1 MFQSRK
7 VHKEEV
13 NWEAKEQK
21 KAQAAA
27 EAQRQHQ
34 REPITK
40 SKKCLGVPAYVER
53 KEGSGTTHPTQ
64 QSPKTC
70 LQDIPALLQKPKK
83 TFLKGEDGINYEDA
97 RITWW
102 PLLLMDYPTAAIST
116 KCGAPY
122 S

>member
-1 MFQSRK
+1 MWK
-7 VHKEEV
+7 
-13 NWEAKEQK
+13 
-21 KAQAAA
+21 
-27 EAQRQHQ
+27 
-34 REPITK
+34 
-40 SKKCLGVPAYVER
+40 ER
-53 KEGSGTTHPTQ
+53 KGLEQLIQPNSRQ
-64 QSPKTC
+64 KLA